1 MTMKIREFEN
11 IKKYKFLPED
21 QNTNDVRLRELDDLS
36 QYIPDWGLNLEFGV
50 YNAVTINCLATARP
64 DLEFH
69 GFDSF
74 EGLPED
80 WDMGQKNVKADAFNR
95 DGVLPEVPEN
105 VKLYKGWFTDSIPDF
120 IRSQSDKGYMKM
132 KKNISFLHVDCDIY
146 SSTVEIFE
154 NFNDYIVAGTII
166 RFDELACWRH
176 VFGEASPKS
185 KANRV
190 MYTTWKDH
198 EWKATNEWL
207 EKYDRKVVPISRNWF
222 QGATVVVTQ

>member
-11 IKKYKFLPED
+11 IKKYKFSPDDE
-21 QNTNDVRLRELDDLS
+21 NTNEVRLRELDDLAK
-36 QYIPDWGLNLEFGV
+36 YLPNWGLNLEFGV
-50 YNAVTINCLATARP
+50 FSGLTISCLATARP

-80 WDMGQKNVKADAFNR
+80 WDMGQKNVKADAFDR
-95 DGVLPEVPEN
+95 KGELPEVPQN
-105 VKLYKGWFTDSIPDF
+105 VTLHKGWFEDTIPKF
-120 IRSQSDKGYMKM
+120 QKENPG
-132 KKNISFLHVDCDIY
+132 NIGFLHVDCDIY
-146 SSTVEIFE
+146 SSTVTIFE
-154 NFNDYIVAGTII
+154 NFNDWILPGTII

-176 VFGEASPKS
+176 VLGEASPKG

-198 EWKATNEWL
+198 EWKAMNEWL

>member
-1 MTMKIREFEN
+1 MMKIREFEN
-11 IKKYKFLPED
+11 IKKYKFHSED
-21 QNTNDVRLRELDDLS
+21 TNTNDVRLRELDDLAKYLPS
-36 QYIPDWGLNLEFGV
+36 WGLNVELGV
-50 YNAVTINCLATARP
+50 YNGVTIGCLATARP

-80 WDMGQKNVKADAFNR
+80 WDMGQKNVKAEAFDR
-95 DGVLPEVPEN
+95 KGELPDVPDN
-105 VKLYKGWFTDSIPDF
+105 VTLYKGWFNETLPDF
-120 IRSQSDKGYMKM
+120 HP
-132 KKNISFLHVDCDIY
+132 NLCISFLHVDCDIY
-146 SSTVEIFE
+146 SSTDYAL
-154 NFNDYIVAGTII
+154 NLFNDRIVPGTII
-166 RFDELACWRH
+166 RFDELCCWRH
-176 VFGEASPKS
+176 VFGEASPKG

-198 EWKATNEWL
+198 EWKSLNEWL